1 MPLPGV
7 ETEQQ
12 AETLALTFEGESF
25 PSDLWLKGAIMSKQ
39 LDAKLLTIEE
49 LAIKLGC
56 SVSTV
61 RRAVRDEGLPAYR
74 VSKRCV
80 RFDWTAVST
89 WAKRSRRWKPF
100 ADGQGESNGEAA

>member
-1 MPLPGV
+1 
-7 ETEQQ
+7 
-12 AETLALTFEGESF
+12 
-25 PSDLWLKGAIMSKQ
+25 MSKV
-39 LDAKLLTIEE
+39 LDAKMLTIEE

-56 SVSTV
+56 SVSTI

-80 RFDWTAVST
+80 RFDWTTVSI

-100 ADGQGESNGEAA
+100 ADCEGGDHGEAA